1 VIDPAN
7 LLETLVSI
15 PSVSGSEQA
24 ITDRLWE
31 LLAAEGIQARRTR
44 GNLHFELGGRGPRL
58 LLVSHLDTV
67 PPGEGWSADPLKPW
81 WAGQRLFGLGAND
94 AKGCVAAM
102 VLAALALKGRG
113 ADPGARF
120 VFAFTTGEEVGG
132 KGIQELLPELGAL
145 DAAVVG
151 EPTGLTVCTAQRGML
166 ILRCTARGTSAHVAH
181 AHLGENAVHKAARD
195 IARLDAMRFEPHL
208 LLGEARAQVT
218 QVGGGRAKNQVPDL
232 CEFMVDVRS
241 TPNLDHA
248 SLTQRIAAELESEVE
263 VFSDRYRPVATGPE
277 EPVVRAALA
286 AAGTQGG
293 TGSSTASDWAHL
305 GGLPAVKAG
314 PGDTY
319 RSHRPDEWL
328 SLGELRA
335 GAAFYEKLSLT
346 YARMA
351 CQPNNTWTHSL
362 EAHHG

>member
-1 VIDPAN
+1 MTDPAK
-7 LLETLVSI
+7 LLESLVAI
-15 PSVSGSEQA
+15 PSVSGAERA
-24 ITDRLWE
+24 IADHLAG
-31 LLAAEGIQARRTR
+31 LLGESFEVHRQGD
-44 GNLHFELGGRGPRL
+44 NLFFELGQRGPRL

-67 PPGEGWSADPLKPW
+67 PPCEGWSADPLKPW
-81 WAGQRLFGLGAND
+81 WAGDRLFGLGAND
-94 AKGCVAAM
+94 AKGCVAAL
-102 VLAALALKGRG
+102 VLAAQALRERAGSLE
-113 ADPGARF
+113 ARA

-132 KGIQELLPELGAL
+132 KGIQELLPALGRL

-166 ILRCTARGTSAHVAH
+166 LLRCVARGTAAHVAH

-195 IARLDAMRFEPHL
+195 ISRLEALRFEPHL

-218 QVGGGRAKNQVPDL
+218 MVTGGRAKNQVPDQ

-248 SLTQRIAAELESEVE
+248 ALTAQMAAELESEVT
-263 VFSDRYRPVATGPE
+263 VFSDRYRPVATE
-277 EPVVRAALA
+277 ASEPVVRAALA

-293 TGSSTASDWAHL
+293 TGSSTASDWAFLAH
-305 GGLPAVKAG
+305 LPAVKAG

-328 SLGELRA
+328 SKAELKA
-335 GAAFYEKLSLT
+335 GAAFYEKLVLA
-346 YARMA
+346 YAGMA
-351 CQPNNTWTHSL
+351 NQ